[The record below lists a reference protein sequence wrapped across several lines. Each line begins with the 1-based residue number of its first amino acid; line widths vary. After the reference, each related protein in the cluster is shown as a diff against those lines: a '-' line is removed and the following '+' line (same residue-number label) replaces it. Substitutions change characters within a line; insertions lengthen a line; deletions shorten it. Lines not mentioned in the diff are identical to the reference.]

1 MTSPGDCKLQ
11 VKLMSYNKEILR
23 TAAEQFLGKEVQEI
37 EDTIIQVNYIKPP
50 LEAFI
55 KLGK

>member
-1 MTSPGDCKLQ
+1 MTSQGHCKLQ

-23 TAAEQFLGKEVQEI
+23 TAAEQFLGKEVEEIQE
-37 EDTIIQVNYIKPP
+37 TIIQVKSIEAA